1 MKPKLLL
8 IDDEE
13 GIRTVLGLYLEDEGY
28 QVLTAASGEE
38 GLDVFR
44 REQPPIVLTD
54 IKMPGMGGVE
64 LLRRIKQESPDTEV
78 IMITGHGDMELAIQ
92 SLKHEATDFITKPI
106 NEDALDIA
114 LKRAN
119 ERRDMR
125 RRLRQYT
132 ENLESLV
139 REKSARLVE
148 AERQLAVRQVVD
160 GLNASLKNLGDQFRT
175 GIPFLNELPCFVAIH
190 DRNLQVVAANQLYG
204 QRLGRGAGDPSWSMY
219 DLGGDDPQSCPAGRT
234 LQTGQPQ
241 SCREVMLCRDGS
253 PLPVMVHTAPI
264 KNSQDQVELVLEMA
278 ADITE
283 VNRLQERLRV
293 TQQKYLHLF
302 EEVPCYIS
310 VQDRNFRITE
320 VNRRFREDFG
330 DHIGAYCYQVYR
342 HRDQP
347 CPQCPLVQTFQD
359 GQTHQMETVVTAA
372 SGEQYNVLVYTT
384 PILDARGRISHG
396 MEMSTNIT
404 QIRRLQDHLSS
415 LGLLIGSTAH
425 GIKGMLTALDGGVY
439 RVGTGLSHRRWDH
452 VEEGF
457 GVIKSMVERIKKMVL
472 DILYYA
478 KPRELNWEWVAAI
491 ELAEQAAAVIEP
503 KLEGTGIRLLRRFQ
517 ADCGRFEVDAGA
529 LLPALVNILEN
540 AVDACTEDPSPES
553 HTIEFLVRGE
563 DQRVILEV
571 RDDGVGMDR
580 ETQEKLFTLF
590 FSSKGSKGTGI
601 GLFVANQVVQQ
612 HGGSLRVESRPGRG
626 SRFII
631 SLPRR
636 LPESAKLPLPE
647 SVPPTLP

>member
-1 MKPKLLL
+1 MEPKLLL

-28 QVLTAASGEE
+28 QVLTAASGEQ
-38 GLDVFR
+38 GLELFR
-44 REQPPIVLTD
+44 REKPPIVLTD
-54 IKMPGMGGVE
+54 IKMPGMGGVD

-78 IMITGHGDMELAIQ
+78 IMITGHGDMVLAIQ
-92 SLKHEATDFITKPI
+92 SPKHEATDFITKPI
-106 NEDALDIA
+106 NEDVLDIA

-119 ERRDMR
+119 ERIDMR

-132 ENLESLV
+132 ENLETLV

-160 GLNASLKNLGDQFRT
+160 GLNSSLKNLGDQFQT
-175 GIPFLNELPCFVAIH
+175 GLPFLNELPCFVAIH
-190 DRNLQVVAANQLYG
+190 DRQMQIVAANQLYQARL
-204 QRLGRGAGDPSWSMY
+204 QRGPGDSSWSMY
-219 DLGGDDPQSCPAGRT
+219 DLGGDDPQSCPVGRT
-234 LQTGQPQ
+234 LQTGLPQ
-241 SCREVMLCRDGS
+241 SCREMMLCPDGS

-264 KNSQDQVELVLEMA
+264 KNSQGQVELVLEMA

-283 VNRLQERLRV
+283 VNRLQDRLRV

-310 VQDRNFRITE
+310 VQDRQFRITE

-330 DHIGAYCYQVYR
+330 RHIGAYCYQVYR

-347 CPQCPLVQTFQD
+347 CPNCPLVRTFQD

-384 PILDARGRISHG
+384 PILDAQGRISHG

-404 QIRRLQDHLSS
+404 QIRRLQDHLAS
-415 LGLLIGSTAH
+415 LGLLLGSTAH

-439 RVGTGLSHRRWDH
+439 RVGTGLDKKRWDH

-457 GVIKSMVERIKKMVL
+457 GVIKQMVERIKKMVL

-478 KPRELNWEWVAAI
+478 KPRELNWESVAVA
-491 ELAEQAAAVIEP
+491 ELAEQAVAVIEP
-503 KLEGTGIRLLRRFQ
+503 KLAGTGIRLVPRLGS
-517 ADCGRFEVDAGA
+517 DLGRFEVDSGA

-540 AVDACTEDPSPES
+540 AVDACTADRGQDR
-553 HTIEFLVRGE
+553 HTIEF
-563 DQRVILEV
+563 RVSAGPKWVALEV
-571 RDDGVGMDR
+571 EDDGVGMDQNTR
-580 ETQEKLFTLF
+580 EQLFTLF

-612 HGGSLRVESRPGRG
+612 HGGHLQVESQPGRG
-626 SRFII
+626 SRFTIT
-631 SLPRR
+631 LPRR
-636 LPESAKLPLPE
+636 LPESAKLSPSPSDSPPL
-647 SVPPTLP
+647 S

>member
-13 GIRTVLGLYLEDEGY
+13 GIRTVLGLYLEDGGY

-38 GLDVFR
+38 GLALFR

-64 LLRRIKQESPDTEV
+64 LLRRIKQMSPDTEV
-78 IMITGHGDMELAIQ
+78 IMITGHGDLELAIQ
-92 SLKHEATDFITKPI
+92 SLKHQATDFITKPI
-106 NEDALDIA
+106 NEDVLEIA
-114 LKRAN
+114 LQRAR
-119 ERRDMR
+119 ERMDMR
-125 RRLRQYT
+125 QRLRSYT

-139 REKSARLVE
+139 RQKSARLVE

-160 GLNASLKNLGDQFRT
+160 GLNDSLKNLGDHFRR
-175 GIPFLNELPCFVAIH
+175 GLPFLNELPCFVAIH
-190 DRNLQVVAANQLYG
+190 DRGLKVVAANQLYG
-204 QRLGRGAGDPSWSMY
+204 RRLGKGPGDPSWSMY
-219 DLGGDDPQSCPAGRT
+219 DLGGEDPRSCPAGRT

-241 SCREVMLCRDGS
+241 SCRETMVCRDGS
-253 PLPVMVHTAPI
+253 LLPVMVHTAPI
-264 KNSQDQVELVLEMA
+264 KNSRDQVELVLEMA

-283 VNRLQERLRV
+283 VKRLQERLRV

-310 VQDRNFRITE
+310 VQDRRFRITE

-330 DHIGAYCYQVYR
+330 DHIGAHCYQVYR

-347 CPQCPLVQTFQD
+347 CPRCPLVQTFRD
-359 GQTHQMETVVTAA
+359 GRTHQVETVVTAA
-372 SGEQYNVLVYTT
+372 SGEQYNVLVHTT

-404 QIRRLQDHLSS
+404 QIRRLQDHLGS
-415 LGLLIGSTAH
+415 LGLLLGSTAH

-439 RVGTGLSHRRWDH
+439 RVGTGLARKRWDQ

-457 GVIKSMVERIKKMVL
+457 GVIESMVERIKKMVL

-478 KPRELNWEWVAAI
+478 KPRELDWKSVAAR
-491 ELAEQAAAVIEP
+491 ELAEQAAALIEP
-503 KLEGTGIRLLRRFQ
+503 RLEGTGIRLLRRFHPGS
-517 ADCGRFEVDAGA
+517 GRFEVDAGA

-540 AVDACTEDPSPES
+540 AVDACTEDPEPGD
-553 HTIEFLVRGE
+553 HTIEFVVRGE
-563 DQRVILEV
+563 ARRVILEI
-571 RDDGVGMDR
+571 RDDGVGMDQKTR
-580 ETQEKLFTLF
+580 EKLFTLF
-590 FSSKGSKGTGI
+590 FSSKGSRGTGI

-626 SRFII
+626 SRFLL

-636 LPESAKLPLPE
+636 LPESAKLPPPEGLP
-647 SVPPTLP
+647 PPLS